1 MDMTSLALFLAAQGA
16 AIVEKGLEL
25 WQATGKSPESYDA
38 AVNAAREARQ
48 AKAKQQRDAELA
60 AMGGK

>member
-1 MDMTSLALFLAAQGA
+1 MDLTSLALFLAGQGA
-16 AIVEKGLEL
+16 TIIEKGLEL
-25 WQATGKSPESYDA
+25 WQATGKSPEAYDA

-48 AKAKQQRDAELA
+48 AKVLAQRAAELA